1 MSEHNFWST
10 ASEIAR
16 AYERRE
22 ISPVEM
28 VEHVLQRAERLQP
41 RLNFLVL
48 IDREGALA
56 AARASEERWRRRAPL
71 SPLDG
76 VPTSIKDTTPL
87 KGWPTRY
94 GSHAT
99 DDAPAA
105 EDAAVSGRIRAAG
118 M

>member
-1 MSEHNFWST
+1 MSKDIIWQS
-10 ASEIAR
+10 ASELGR
-16 AYERRE
+16 AFSRGEL
-22 ISPVEM
+22 SPVEV
-28 VEHVLQRAERLQP
+28 VEQALQRAERLQP
-41 RLNFLVL
+41 HLNFLVL

-71 SPLDG
+71 SAFDG

-99 DDAPAA
+99 DDAPA
-105 EDAAVSGRIRAAG
+105 
-118 M
+118 